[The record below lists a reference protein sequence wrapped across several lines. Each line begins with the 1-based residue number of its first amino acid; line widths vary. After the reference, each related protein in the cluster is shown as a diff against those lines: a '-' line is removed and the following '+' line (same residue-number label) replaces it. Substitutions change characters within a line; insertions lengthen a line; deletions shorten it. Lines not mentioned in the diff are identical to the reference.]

1 MAKKKKAKGARRL
14 FKRAG
19 KKAGSGKARQR
30 TRKTMKKKFKPRATR
45 MTAMRKK
52 KAVKAA
58 RRRRAVHKRKTRRR
72 GAGFGNA
79 SQRANKHTMMELA
92 HPVTPEMDAVFDH
105 KPAQRPVAKCP
116 ECGSVKI
123 TFDSIRGESVCNM
136 CGAVLKESMIDL
148 TQEWRAFDE
157 DQRSRRVRTGAALT
171 PTKHDQGITTE
182 IGKGRGELFKVA
194 SKKRAQ
200 YYRLTKWHKRLIKSK
215 DRNLSFAFSEL
226 QRLISYLHLSKAV
239 HEKVA
244 KLYTNAVNEGL
255 VRGRSIESIIAALLY
270 TTCREEGA
278 PRTLDEISKASG
290 INRRD
295 IGKTY
300 RYIARKL
307 RIRILPAK
315 AQDYVPRFGSLLALP
330 EKVQVRAVEVLD
342 EAGQRDVT
350 SGKGPIGV
358 AAASLYIAAVLEG
371 EKKTQREVADA
382 IGVTEV
388 TIRNRYKEIVES
400 LGIKDIVEEKV
411 KEEEEREAKLAAKTA
426 KLAKKG
432 R

>member
-1 MAKKKKAKGARRL
+1 MK
-14 FKRAG
+14 G
-19 KKAGSGKARQR
+19 KKA
-30 TRKTMKKKFKPRATR
+30 
-45 MTAMRKK
+45 
-52 KAVKAA
+52 
-58 RRRRAVHKRKTRRR
+58 
-72 GAGFGNA
+72 
-79 SQRANKHTMMELA
+79 
-92 HPVTPEMDAVFDH
+92 
-105 KPAQRPVAKCP
+105 CP
-116 ECGSVKI
+116 ECGSSNI
-123 TFDSIRGESVCNM
+123 RFDEVRGESVCEN
-136 CGAVLKESMIDL
+136 CGVVVEESLIDF

-157 DQRSRRVRTGAALT
+157 NQRSRRVRTGAALT

-182 IGKGRGELFKVA
+182 IGKGRGELFKVS

-226 QRLISYLHLSKAV
+226 QRLISYLHLSRAI

-244 KLYTNAVNEGL
+244 KLYQQAVEKGL
-255 VRGRSIESIIAALLY
+255 VRGRSTESIIAALLY
-270 TTCREEGA
+270 TTCREEGT

-307 RIRILPAK
+307 GIRILPAK
-315 AQDYVPRFGSLLALP
+315 AQDYVPRFGSLLDLS
-330 EKVQVRAVEVLD
+330 EQVQVKAVKVLD
-342 EAGQRDVT
+342 EAAKHDVT

-358 AAASLYIAAVLEG
+358 AAAALYIAAVLRG

-388 TIRNRYKEIVES
+388 TIRNRYKEMVET
-400 LGIKDIVEEKV
+400 LGIKDEVEEKV
-411 KEEEEREAKLAAKTA
+411 KEDEEL
-426 KLAKKG
+426 KK
-432 R
+432 

>member
-1 MAKKKKAKGARRL
+1 MAIEKEKKIARC
-14 FKRAG
+14 
-19 KKAGSGKARQR
+19 Q
-30 TRKTMKKKFKPRATR
+30 
-45 MTAMRKK
+45 
-52 KAVKAA
+52 
-58 RRRRAVHKRKTRRR
+58 
-72 GAGFGNA
+72 
-79 SQRANKHTMMELA
+79 
-92 HPVTPEMDAVFDH
+92 
-105 KPAQRPVAKCP
+105 
-116 ECGSVKI
+116 ECGSTSVI
-123 TFDSIRGESVCNM
+123 YDDVRGETICAK
-136 CGAVLKESMIDL
+136 CGCVVNEGMIDL
-148 TQEWRAFDE
+148 TQEWRAFDD
-157 DQRSRRVRTGAALT
+157 DQRGRKVRTGAALT

-226 QRLISYLHLSKAV
+226 QRLISYLHLSKSI

-244 KLYTNAVNEGL
+244 KLYQQAVNKGL
-255 VRGRSIESIIAALLY
+255 VRGRSTESIIAALLY

-278 PRTLDEISKASG
+278 PRTLDEISSASG
-290 INRRD
+290 INKRD

-300 RYIARKL
+300 RYISRKL

-315 AQDYVPRFGSLLALP
+315 AQDYVPRFGSLLNLS

-342 EAGQRDVT
+342 DAAKYDVT

-358 AAASLYIAAVLEG
+358 AAAALYISAVLMG

-388 TIRNRYKEIVES
+388 TIRNRYKEIVEA
-400 LGIKDIVEEKV
+400 LGIKDEVEEKV
-411 KEEEEREAKLAAKTA
+411 KEEEEKEKKKTA
-426 KLAKKG
+426 
-432 R
+432 

>member
-1 MAKKKKAKGARRL
+1 M
-14 FKRAG
+14 
-19 KKAGSGKARQR
+19 
-30 TRKTMKKKFKPRATR
+30 KTEDG
-45 MTAMRKK
+45 
-52 KAVKAA
+52 
-58 RRRRAVHKRKTRRR
+58 KRK
-72 GAGFGNA
+72 GP
-79 SQRANKHTMMELA
+79 M
-92 HPVTPEMDAVFDH
+92 
-105 KPAQRPVAKCP
+105 CP
-116 ECGSVKI
+116 ECGSTNIIYDEV
-123 TFDSIRGESVCNM
+123 RGESICAR
-136 CGAVLKESMIDL
+136 CGSIVKESMIDL

-157 DQRSRRVRTGAALT
+157 DQRGRRVRTGAALT

-182 IGKGRGELFKVA
+182 IGKGRGELFKVS

-226 QRLISYLHLSKAV
+226 QRLVSYLHLSKAV

-244 KLYTNAVNEGL
+244 KLYQQAVNKGL
-255 VRGRSIESIIAALLY
+255 VRGRSTESIIAALLY

-278 PRTLDEISKASG
+278 PRTLDEISAASG
-290 INRRD
+290 INKRD

-315 AQDYVPRFGSLLALP
+315 AQDYVPRFGSLLELS
-330 EKVQVRAVEVLD
+330 EKVQVKAVEVLD
-342 EAGQRDVT
+342 DAARYDVI

-358 AAASLYIAAVLEG
+358 AAAALYIAAVLKG

-388 TIRNRYKEIVES
+388 TIRNRYKEMVEA
-400 LGIKDIVEEKV
+400 LGIKDEVEERV
-411 KEEEEREAKLAAKTA
+411 REEEEKERAS
-426 KLAKKG
+426 
-432 R
+432 